1 MAQQRGKVTVA
12 GIGPGNLDM
21 MAPAVLAAIEGADVV
36 MGYKT
41 YTDLIQPLLSEKQVI
56 DSGMRKEIERCQQAV
71 ALAEEG
77 KIVVLVSSGDPG
89 IYGMAGILLEIKEER
104 NSDIDTEVLPGI
116 TAVSAAAASLG
127 APLMHDFVVISLS
140 DLLTDWEVIKKRV
153 RHASEGDFVISLYNP
168 KSQGRISQIEEAVE
182 IISQFR
188 GPDTPVG
195 IVKNAKRAGE
205 QVTISTLSQMLK
217 EEIDMTTV
225 VIIGNSNTYAVNGKM
240 ITPRGYRI

>member
-1 MAQQRGKVTVA
+1 MGENRGKVIVA

-21 MAPAVLAAIEGADVV
+21 MAPAVLEAIQGADVV
-36 MGYKT
+36 MGYQT
-41 YTDLIQPLLSEKQVI
+41 YIDLIQPVLSDQQVI
-56 DSGMRKEIERCQQAV
+56 QSGMRKEVERCQEAV

-77 KIVVLVSSGDPG
+77 KTVVLVSSGDPG

-104 NSDIDTEVLPGI
+104 NSAIDTEVLPGI

-127 APLMHDFVVISLS
+127 APLMHDFAIISLS

-153 RHASEGDFVISLYNP
+153 RHASEGDFVIALYNP

-182 IISQFR
+182 IISQYR
-188 GPDTPVG
+188 RADTPVG

-205 QVTISTLSQMLK
+205 QVTISTLAEMLK
-217 EEIDMTTV
+217 EDIDMTTV

-240 ITPRGYRI
+240 ITPRGYRL